1 MERLIG
7 LVGIAVILG
16 IAVLLS
22 SNRRAIKVRI
32 VAATFGLQAA
42 IAVLVLYTS
51 WGRAGIEAMAG
62 GVSNLLGYA
71 NEGTEFLFGPAA
83 TNPLA
88 KTFAL
93 GALPVIIFF
102 ASIVAILY
110 YLGIMQRIVR
120 WVGGAIGWI
129 TGIGRVE
136 SLSAAAN
143 IFVGQSE
150 SPLVVRPYLAAL
162 PPSQLFTVMTVGM
175 AGVAGTIL
183 LAYAQLLGQQALP
196 FLLAAAFMSAPGGIL
211 MAKIIMPDE
220 PREDELPLEDEGQ
233 AEAQK
238 IDVAETFEEGEK
250 PANIIMAAAQGAQTG
265 VRLAVAVGAM
275 VLSFVALVAL
285 ANGLLGGLGNM
296 VGIPDLSFQRIVGT
310 LFQPI
315 MFLIGIP
322 WSEAGSA
329 GGLFGTKI
337 VLNEFVAFID
347 LGALQPGA
355 LSDRSRAIV
364 TFALCGFANFSS
376 IAIQMAVTGG
386 LAPNQRPM
394 IARLGIKALIAGSL
408 ANLMSAALAGLL
420 LPA

>member
-51 WGRAGIEAMAG
+51 WGRAGIESMAG

-162 PPSQLFTVMTVGM
+162 PPS
-175 AGVAGTIL
+175 
-183 LAYAQLLGQQALP
+183 
-196 FLLAAAFMSAPGGIL
+196 
-211 MAKIIMPDE
+211 
-220 PREDELPLEDEGQ
+220 
-233 AEAQK
+233 
-238 IDVAETFEEGEK
+238 
-250 PANIIMAAAQGAQTG
+250 
-265 VRLAVAVGAM
+265 
-275 VLSFVALVAL
+275 
-285 ANGLLGGLGNM
+285 
-296 VGIPDLSFQRIVGT
+296 
-310 LFQPI
+310 
-315 MFLIGIP
+315 
-322 WSEAGSA
+322 
-329 GGLFGTKI
+329 
-337 VLNEFVAFID
+337 
-347 LGALQPGA
+347 
-355 LSDRSRAIV
+355 RSR
-364 TFALCGFANFSS
+364 
-376 IAIQMAVTGG
+376 
-386 LAPNQRPM
+386 R
-394 IARLGIKALIAGSL
+394 
-408 ANLMSAALAGLL
+408 
-420 LPA
+420 